1 MVTEILQSLFYVLSD
16 NLELYYTL
24 ILADFDLQGMLEI
37 ALPMK
42 GTQPMDLKLAR
53 AALSLVGL
61 MLSAEDYLMRMIFD

>member
-24 ILADFDLQGMLEI
+24 ILADFDPHGMLEM

>member
-1 MVTEILQSLFYVLSD
+1 MVSEILQSLFYVLSD
-16 NLELYYTL
+16 NLEQYYNL
-24 ILADFDLQGMLEI
+24 ILADFDLLGMLEM

-61 MLSAEDYLMRMIFD
+61 MMSAEDHFMRIMFD